1 MPATATDRVSN
12 RNSGTDEPDHT
23 TRQAETRRFALVF
36 VTYLT
41 AVPPAAALDSSS
53 ITPTHADLTK
63 VNPLTSGSA
72 IVLSGFASPGDRGA
86 GCMLVRGS
94 SGGPNAV
101 RDGSGVWWQ
110 APAGRPMDVTCFGAK
125 MDGKTDD
132 TVAVQA
138 AITAATMS
146 GAGGQ
151 VTIPGG
157 SIRIGGVVLPSNIR
171 LSGAG
176 TNATAVF
183 AATSTV
189 DVFSASD
196 PSNVSNVAIESLSVY
211 GAGGR
216 RQAGGRYVL
225 FRNCTNCRV
234 SDFLFSGAYIGAEVT
249 GPNTVNV
256 ALERGRSDGAA
267 LYHFAVSGGADT
279 FLRGLVTTAG
289 SDEQAKCGVR
299 LTQSGGTWIS
309 DSDITA
315 SGHGTC
321 VQPGSNQTVKWTF
334 VSNTALG
341 DSGSGYGLFLNPT
354 GNGAIYGFSAS
365 NAWTSANKKAG
376 IATQCDNGGAIEAL
390 TLTAHRAVANTL
402 EGMVFTCGNGIRIIA
417 PTVVDN
423 SNPDG
428 GGATGRNS
436 GITFGPGVSHFTVA
450 GGEFRALFGSK
461 PFQAHAVRVMPGA
474 SDYYTIQGVDGF
486 GGTTTGVTIQDG
498 GSGTHKTVANNW

>member
-1 MPATATDRVSN
+1 MSQISSKCIALTFAPLAAASPAAGLDA
-12 RNSGTDEPDHT
+12 GPLT
-23 TRQAETRRFALVF
+23 TPTQADLARMSP
-36 VTYLT
+36 LT
-41 AVPPAAALDSSS
+41 ASSAV
-53 ITPTHADLTK
+53 T
-63 VNPLTSGSA
+63 
-72 IVLSGFASPGDRGA
+72 LSGYALSGDRGA
-86 GCMLVRGS
+86 GCTMVRGAA
-94 SGGPNAV
+94 SGPGAI
-101 RDGSGVWWQ
+101 RDKSGSWWQ
-110 APAGRPMDVTCFGAK
+110 AAPGRPMDVSCFGAK

-132 TVAVQA
+132 TAAVQA
-138 AITAATMS
+138 AITAAAMS

-157 SIRIGGVVLPSNIR
+157 SIRIGSVNLPSNIR

-176 TNATAVF
+176 MNATAVF
-183 AATSTV
+183 AATSTG

-196 PSNVSNVAIESLSVY
+196 PSNVSNVAIEALAVY

-216 RQAGGRYVL
+216 RQTGGHYVL

-234 SDFLFSGAYIGAEVT
+234 SDFLFSGAFVGAEVT

-256 ALERGRSDGAA
+256 ALERGRSDGAV
-267 LYHFAVSGGADT
+267 LYHFAVSGGSDT

-289 SDEQAKCGVR
+289 GGDQAKCGVR

-321 VQPGSNQTVKWTF
+321 VQPGSNQSVKWTF

-341 DSGSGYGLFLNPT
+341 DSGSGYGLFLAPT
-354 GNGAIYGFSAS
+354 GTGAIYGFSAS

-376 IATQCDNGGAIEAL
+376 IATQCEDGGVIEAL
-390 TLTAHRAVANTL
+390 TLNAHRAVANTL
-402 EGMVFTCGNGIRIIA
+402 DGMIFTCGNGIRIIA

-428 GGATGRNS
+428 GGVAGRNS
-436 GITFGPGVSHFTVA
+436 GIAFGPGISHFTVA

-474 SDYYTIQGVDGF
+474 SDYYTIQGVDGV

-498 GSGTHKTVANNW
+498 GTGAHKTVANNW

>member
-1 MPATATDRVSN
+1 
-12 RNSGTDEPDHT
+12 
-23 TRQAETRRFALVF
+23 
-36 VTYLT
+36 
-41 AVPPAAALDSSS
+41 
-53 ITPTHADLTK
+53 
-63 VNPLTSGSA
+63 
-72 IVLSGFASPGDRGA
+72 
-86 GCMLVRGS
+86 
-94 SGGPNAV
+94 
-101 RDGSGVWWQ
+101 
-110 APAGRPMDVTCFGAK
+110 MDVTCFGAK

-132 TVAVQA
+132 SVAVQA

-176 TNATAVF
+176 PNATAVF
-183 AATSTV
+183 ASTSTV
-189 DVFSASD
+189 DVFLVSD
-196 PSNVSNVAIESLSVY
+196 PSNVSNVSIEALAVY
-211 GAGGR
+211 GEAGR

-234 SDFLFSGAYIGAEVT
+234 SDFLFSGAYVGVEVT

-267 LYHFAVSGGADT
+267 LYHFAVSGGTDT

-289 SDEQAKCGVR
+289 SNDQSKCGIR

-354 GNGAIYGFSAS
+354 GTGVIYGFSAS
-365 NAWTSANKKAG
+365 NSWTSANKRAG
-376 IATQCDNGGAIEAL
+376 IATQCDEGGVIEAL
-390 TLTAHRAVANTL
+390 TLNTHRAVANTL
-402 EGMVFTCGNGIRIIA
+402 EGMFFACGNGIRIIA

-423 SNPDG
+423 SNPNG
-428 GGATGRNS
+428 GGKIGRNS
-436 GITFGPGVSHFTVA
+436 GIAFGPGVSHFTVNS
-450 GGEFRALFGSK
+450 GEFRALFGSR
-461 PFQAHAVRVMPGA
+461 PFQAHAVHVMPGA
-474 SDYYTIQGVDGF
+474 SDYYTIQGIDGV
-486 GGTTTGVTIQDG
+486 GGATTGITIQDDG
-498 GSGTHKTVANNW
+498 TGSHKNVVSNW